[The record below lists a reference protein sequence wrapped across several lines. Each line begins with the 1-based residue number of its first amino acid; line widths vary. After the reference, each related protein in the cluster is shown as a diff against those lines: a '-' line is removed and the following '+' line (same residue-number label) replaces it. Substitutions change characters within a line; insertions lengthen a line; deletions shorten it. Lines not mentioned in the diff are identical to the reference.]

1 MFKNRKDAAD
11 QLSKKLEKY
20 KGKNPLILGVPRGGL
35 EVAYNVALNLNA
47 ELSVIISKKL
57 PYPTHEEYAF
67 GAVSEDDSV
76 YIRQRDYITTDEVI
90 EKTIAQCN
98 EEIHRRVN
106 VYRNGEPLPDMKGR
120 IVIVVDDG
128 IATGATLVPVIR
140 LCRKRMAAKV
150 IIAVPVAGRTF
161 DKFLHE
167 ADEILVLEQPENY
180 QNVGQ
185 AYDSFE
191 QLNDKEVVS
200 LLNKYQKF
208 SVGMHA
214 H

>member
-1 MFKNRKDAAD
+1 
-11 QLSKKLEKY
+11 
-20 KGKNPLILGVPRGGL
+20 
-35 EVAYNVALNLNA
+35 
-47 ELSVIISKKL
+47 
-57 PYPTHEEYAF
+57 
-67 GAVSEDDSV
+67 
-76 YIRQRDYITTDEVI
+76 
-90 EKTIAQCN
+90 
-98 EEIHRRVN
+98 
-106 VYRNGEPLPDMKGR
+106 
-120 IVIVVDDG
+120 
-128 IATGATLVPVIR
+128 
-140 LCRKRMAAKV
+140 MAAKV